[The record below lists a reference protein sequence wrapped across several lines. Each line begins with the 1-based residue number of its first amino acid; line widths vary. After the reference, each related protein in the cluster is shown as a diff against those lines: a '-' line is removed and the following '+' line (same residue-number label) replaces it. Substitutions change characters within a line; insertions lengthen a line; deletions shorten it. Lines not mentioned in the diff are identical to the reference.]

1 MRRSPR
7 EGRWFWGLGG
17 VRKARIANPGR
28 GKGKRGGYRYLYLYL
43 ETRQHMHLLLLLD
56 KNEQEDATEEQRRQ
70 IRQWAAEVKREL
82 GG

>member
-1 MRRSPR
+1 MN
-7 EGRWFWGLGG
+7 LCG

-28 GKGKRGGYRYLYLYL
+28 SKVKPGGYCYLYLYL

-56 KNEQEDATEEQRRQ
+56 KNEQEDATEEQRRR